1 MIARRDRVPVEREV
15 RAQGLVILQQCSAVV
30 YPHYRERDYRAY
42 IKRPCWPLA
51 HHRTS
56 IKHTC
61 CLKKQKITFSCQVP
75 VAIIS
80 IKQSYSLT
88 MSAANDALQII
99 SHLGVFLACN
109 ERSVIDVKNVVFI
122 AVSASKLHQHHC
134 CCCL

>member
-1 MIARRDRVPVEREV
+1 MIAKRERVSVEREV
-15 RAQGLVILQQCSAVV
+15 RAQSLVILQQCSAVV

-56 IKHTC
+56 RIKHTC
-61 CLKKQKITFSCQVP
+61 YLTITFSCQVP
-75 VAIIS
+75 VAVIG

-99 SHLGVFLACN
+99 SHPVQ
-109 ERSVIDVKNVVFI
+109 V
-122 AVSASKLHQHHC
+122 
-134 CCCL
+134 